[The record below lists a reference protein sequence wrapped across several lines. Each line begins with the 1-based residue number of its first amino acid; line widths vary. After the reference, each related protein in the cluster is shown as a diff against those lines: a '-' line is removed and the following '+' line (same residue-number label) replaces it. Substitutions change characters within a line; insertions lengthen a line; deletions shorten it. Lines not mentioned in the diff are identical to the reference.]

1 MLSCYNSMF
10 SAQHLTVDKSQ
21 NIIMWSTLTPFRGV
35 RRVCVHV
42 WGSLWG
48 STDRC
53 WKRQLCL
60 CWRFSSFP
68 QWVCWWQAGNTSVR
82 RPPSAWR
89 HFPPH
94 AVQHMRSRRR
104 VKNTLISWLKKDIT
118 TDSGIL
124 IDVATVIPDTT
135 KDLSTNNDA
144 INSAIIMT
152 VIQWC

>member
-10 SAQHLTVDKSQ
+10 SAQHLTADKSQ
-21 NIIMWSTLTPFRGV
+21 NIIMWSTLTPFKGV
-35 RRVCVHV
+35 RRVRVHE

-53 WKRQLCL
+53 WKRQLGL

-89 HFPPH
+89 HFPPQ

-124 IDVATVIPDTT
+124 IDVATVVPDTT